1 MNIRL
6 AEEADAGQLVE
17 LMSSL
22 ASGSSFLM
30 YEYDE
35 VPSST
40 MFAKRM
46 SSTKIS
52 ELIWVTEFND
62 KFVGYLALTLSTLKR
77 NHGVA
82 TLAMGVRNHCA
93 YNGVGSG
100 LMSTAISEARKI
112 GVYRLQLH
120 VQTTNER
127 AIKLYRK
134 FGYEVEGTLRNA
146 ARVNGQLVDKYTMAK
161 LL

>member
-82 TLAMGVRNHCA
+82 TLAMGVRNDCA
-93 YNGVGSG
+93 GNGVGSG
-100 LMSTAISEARKI
+100 LMSTAIS
-112 GVYRLQLH
+112 
-120 VQTTNER
+120 
-127 AIKLYRK
+127 
-134 FGYEVEGTLRNA
+134 
-146 ARVNGQLVDKYTMAK
+146 
-161 LL
+161 